1 MICEID
7 WKVKV
12 VEDDDQ
18 EEVLELKLFDGG
30 NSTKA
35 FKSFKQLALTQT
47 KFVQQVSVT
56 CLGLFE
62 IGDFLLDINVSYV
75 MNSKFNFVNIF
86 RSIQI

>member
-1 MICEID
+1 M
-7 WKVKV
+7 KV

-18 EEVLELKLFDGG
+18 EEVLELKLFEGGG

>member
-1 MICEID
+1 M
-7 WKVKV
+7 KV

-47 KFVQQVSVT
+47 KFVQQVSVI
-56 CLGLFE
+56 CPRLFE
-62 IGDFLLDINVSYV
+62 IGDVLFDINVSCV
-75 MNSKFNFVNIF
+75 MNNNLNFCDL
-86 RSIQI
+86 